1 MSALLSNILP
11 AFAAALASVTA
22 DGGAATESAGH
33 AASAAGRV
41 IHSIPAAKMAT
52 ELAWAGWI
60 IGAPALSALI
70 CGLCCALRVRNK
82 LPAIVTSLSFA
93 ISFALV
99 LWLASVIDPAQP
111 VLIPLFDWIAFDWGD
126 GRWHG
131 VGAHFAL
138 YVDQL
143 TVFWMLFVTG
153 LGTLIAIYAS
163 EYMESD
169 VGKGFARFFF
179 GVSIF
184 IVAMAS
190 LVMADNLVLL
200 YLGWEGVGLA
210 SYLLIGYYYTK
221 PSAVAA
227 AKKAFI
233 MNRVGDLG
241 LAIGIFLIWV
251 NYGTLQY
258 DGLFQAIREAGNP
271 AGGWDA
277 SLIPFC
283 LMLGAFGKSAQF
295 PLYVWLPDAMEGPTP
310 VSALIH
316 AATMVTAGVYLIAR
330 MFPLFLLHPDALATV
345 AWIGGG
351 TALLAATIG
360 MAQYDIKRIFA
371 YSTVSQLGYMF
382 LGLGVGTTYGA
393 CYHTFTHAFFK
404 ALLFLTSGAIMHGF
418 AGQLDLRRLSGLRQV
433 PGFRIVSWTM
443 LIGCLWLAAF
453 PFSAGFFSKDTILYS
468 AMFDP
473 HHAQPMLA
481 WIGLATAGL
490 TAYYTFRVW
499 FRVCAGPV
507 SYVPGEDDHGSA
519 HDDPAG
525 HGAQGHHGVHEP
537 SHASRAAHGEHGGP
551 TAHGALGGHGGVAG
565 HPAHFG
571 EPGHAGHAGPGA
583 HAAGSHSAGAHTGHF
598 HPHAPRSAI
607 NGVLLVLAIGAIL
620 AGLPTY
626 LVMSGQAKEN
636 WVESMVAHS
645 SAALGAMPHEGEHPH
660 LMGMDGHT
668 AMFVLS
674 TAVGLTGILVAFV
687 LHLQNRRL
695 ADRLRGAMLA
705 RGWLRWLPTA
715 MEHKWYVDE
724 IYHACFRLPAWV
736 GGHLLHFFDKH
747 FIDGLLVNGIG
758 RIPPMLGRLFQPLY
772 NGVLQ
777 GYATTMAGAV
787 ALILAWII
795 WKWSAGG
802 GA

>member
-1 MSALLSNILP
+1 MIAPLMPLMPFMHGLATAAP
-11 AFAAALASVTA
+11 AAASNAIPPA
-22 DGGAATESAGH
+22 
-33 AASAAGRV
+33 RV
-41 IHSIPAAKMAT
+41 A
-52 ELAWAGWI
+52 ENLAWAGWI
-60 IGAPALSALI
+60 IWLPAISAI
-70 CGLCCALRVRNK
+70 ACGMLAALRIRNK
-82 LPAIVTSLSFA
+82 LPAAVTVISFA
-93 ISFALV
+93 IAFV
-99 LWLASVIDPAQP
+99 LTFLLYRTVDPAQP
-111 VLIPLFDWIAFDWGD
+111 VVIPLLDWMNFSWGD
-126 GRWHG
+126 GPWKSF
-131 VGAHFAL
+131 GAHFAL

-143 TVFWMLFVTG
+143 TLFWMLFVTG
-153 LGTLIAIYAS
+153 LGTLIAIFAS

-169 VGKGFARFFF
+169 VGKGYARFFF

-184 IVAMAS
+184 IVAMSA

-241 LAIGIFLIWV
+241 LAIGIFLIWT
-251 NYGTLQY
+251 NYGTVQF
-258 DGLFQAIREAGNP
+258 DALFQAIEHAGNP

-283 LMLGAFGKSAQF
+283 LMLGAFGKSAQI
-295 PLYVWLPDAMEGPTP
+295 PLHVWLPDAMEGPTP

-345 AWIGGG
+345 AWIGGL

-382 LGLGVGTTYGA
+382 LGLGVGTAYGA

-404 ALLFLTSGAIMHGF
+404 ALLFLASGAVMHGF
-418 AGQLDLRRLSGLRQV
+418 AGQLDLRRLSGLRRV
-433 PGFRIVSWTM
+433 PGFAIVSWTM

-453 PFSAGFFSKDTILYS
+453 PFSAGFFSKDTILYY

-473 HHAQPMLA
+473 VHGQPVLA
-481 WIGLATAGL
+481 WIGLATAGI
-490 TAYYTFRVW
+490 TSYYTFRVW

-507 SYVPGEDDHGSA
+507 SFVPGEDDHSA
-519 HDDPAG
+519 GHDD
-525 HGAQGHHGVHEP
+525 
-537 SHASRAAHGEHGGP
+537 AHGSHG
-551 TAHGALGGHGGVAG
+551 AHGAHGAHGGHAE
-565 HPAHFG
+565 AHHDHG
-571 EPGHAGHAGPGA
+571 
-583 HAAGSHSAGAHTGHF
+583 AGAHHGHGDF
-598 HPHAPRSAI
+598 HPHAPRLAI
-607 NGVLLVLAIGAIL
+607 NGVLLTLAIGAVL

-626 LVMSGQAKEN
+626 LVMSGRAETN
-636 WVESMVAHS
+636 WVESVVGHS
-645 SAALGAMPHEGEHPH
+645 SAVLSTAPHGDLHHH
-660 LMGMDGHT
+660 LLGMDGHT

-674 TAVGLTGILVAFV
+674 TAVGLGGILVAFV

-724 IYHACFRLPAWV
+724 IYHACFRLPLWV
-736 GGHLLHFFDKH
+736 AGHLLHFFDKH
-747 FIDGLLVNGIG
+747 FIDGLLVNGVG
-758 RIPPMLGRLFQPLY
+758 RLPTVAGRLFQPLY
-772 NGVLQ
+772 NGALQ
-777 GYATTMAGAV
+777 GYAATMAGAV
-787 ALILAWII
+787 ALILAWVV
-795 WKWSAGG
+795 WKWVLGG